1 MRMCFLVMP
10 EWWPNQHHR
19 DGITRLPLIARRM
32 KSRAAPGRCGP
43 ESITMIDATRP
54 KSIGMRPTR
63 PTQQSNFKCGNRK
76 GRGDGRDER
85 DMTLRRQENKKN
97 GQKGQGERCGDRTR
111 Q

>member
-10 EWWPNQHHR
+10 EWWLNQHHR

-54 KSIGMRPTR
+54 SRL
-63 PTQQSNFKCGNRK
+63 
-76 GRGDGRDER
+76 GRDQR
-85 DMTLRRQENKKN
+85 DQHNNQILNAATAKDEEMDATNA
-97 GQKGQGERCGDRTR
+97 T
-111 Q
+111 